1 MNKLITICALLLAVQ
16 LGLAVWTHL
25 RVPGDAVGPGQGAVL
40 AVDTA
45 AVDELLLEDNTG
57 AKITLKKAS
66 EGWLLPGLADFPADT
81 ARVQA
86 LVERL
91 ASLQRS
97 WPEATTV
104 EAAGR
109 FQVAADRFERRLTLR
124 GGGKDLGRLFF
135 GSSVGLRRVYLR
147 AEGDQDIFAVELAG
161 RDQELD
167 PNSWIDTAVL
177 RLPPD
182 QVARIDLSGFSLIRQ
197 NDALV
202 VEGLAAGE
210 EMVGASRDSLVE
222 RITTLA
228 VRGVLKADDP
238 AGASLD
244 NPVLRLTVHPVQGE
258 VLDYRF
264 GRVEAPPVSSAEGQ
278 GPQPAEP
285 RFVLR
290 VSGHPHLF
298 EVDSWQVEEIRHL
311 NRAALVQAKTA
322 PAASD
327 PAIAEPSGPAV
338 PAQAAPPAG
347 AR

>member
-1 MNKLITICALLLAVQ
+1 M
-16 LGLAVWTHL
+16 
-25 RVPGDAVGPGQGAVL
+25 
-40 AVDTA
+40 
-45 AVDELLLEDNTG
+45 
-57 AKITLKKAS
+57 
-66 EGWLLPGLADFPADT
+66 
-81 ARVQA
+81 
-86 LVERL
+86 
-91 ASLQRS
+91 
-97 WPEATTV
+97 

-124 GGGKDLGRLFF
+124 GAGKDLGRVFL
-135 GSSVGLRRVYLR
+135 GSSAGLRRVYLR

-177 RLPPD
+177 RLAPD
-182 QVARIDLSGFSLIRQ
+182 QVARIDLPGFSLTRQ

-202 VEGLAAGE
+202 VEGLAANE
-210 EMVGASRDSLVE
+210 EMVAASRDSLVE

-238 AGASLD
+238 AAASLD
-244 NPVLRLTVHPVQGE
+244 NPVLRLAVHPVQGE
-258 VLDYRF
+258 VRDYRF
-264 GRVEAPPVSSAEGQ
+264 GQVEAPPEPSAEGQ
-278 GPQPAEP
+278 EAQPSAP

-290 VSGHPHLF
+290 VSGHAHLF

-322 PAASD
+322 PAAAD
-327 PAIAEPSGPAV
+327 QAAATA

-347 AR
+347 AQ

>member
-1 MNKLITICALLLAVQ
+1 MNRLITICALLLAVQ
-16 LGLAVWTHL
+16 LGLAAWTHL
-25 RVPGDAVGPGQGAVL
+25 RVPADSAGPVQGAVL
-40 AVDTA
+40 AVDTV
-45 AVDELLLEDNTG
+45 AVDELLLEDSAG
-57 AKITLKKAS
+57 AMLVLKKAGK
-66 EGWLLPGLADFPADT
+66 GWILPGLADFPADT

-86 LVERL
+86 LVERV

-124 GGGKDLGRLFF
+124 GAGKDLGRVFL
-135 GSSVGLRRVYLR
+135 GSSAGLRRVYLR

-177 RLPPD
+177 RLAPD
-182 QVARIDLSGFSLIRQ
+182 QVARIDLPGFSLTRH

-202 VEGLAAGE
+202 VEGLGANE
-210 EMVGASRDSLVE
+210 EMVAASRDSLVE

-228 VRGVLKADDP
+228 VQ
-238 AGASLD
+238 
-244 NPVLRLTVHPVQGE
+244 PVQGE
-258 VLDYRF
+258 VRDYRF
-264 GRVEAPPVSSAEGQ
+264 GQVEAPPEPSAEGQ
-278 GPQPAEP
+278 EAQPAVP

-290 VSGHPHLF
+290 VSGHAHLF

-327 PAIAEPSGPAV
+327 QPAATT

>member
-1 MNKLITICALLLAVQ
+1 MNRLITICALLLAVQ
-16 LGLAVWTHL
+16 LGLAAWTHL
-25 RVPGDAVGPGQGAVL
+25 RVPADQAGPVQGAVL
-40 AVDTA
+40 AVDTG
-45 AVDELLLEDNTG
+45 AVDELLLEDSAG
-57 AKITLKKAS
+57 ARLVLKKAG
-66 EGWLLPGLADFPADT
+66 EGWMLPGLADFPADT

-86 LVERL
+86 LVERV

-124 GGGKDLGRLFF
+124 GAGKDLGRVFL
-135 GSSVGLRRVYLR
+135 GSSAGLRRVYLR

-161 RDQELD
+161 RDQETD

-177 RLPPD
+177 RLTPD
-182 QVARIDLSGFSLIRQ
+182 QVARIDLPGFSLIRH

-202 VEGLAAGE
+202 VEGLGANE
-210 EMVGASRDSLVE
+210 EMVAASRDSLVE

-238 AGASLD
+238 AAASLD
-244 NPVLRLTVHPVQGE
+244 NPVLRLAVHPVQGE
-258 VLDYRF
+258 VRDYRF
-264 GRVEAPPVSSAEGQ
+264 GQVEAPPEPSADGQ
-278 GPQPAEP
+278 EAQPAAP

-290 VSGHPHLF
+290 VCGHAHLVV
-298 EVDSWQVEEIRHL
+298 VDSWQGEEIRHL

-322 PAASD
+322 PAAVD
-327 PAIAEPSGPAV
+327 
-338 PAQAAPPAG
+338 QAAPTVPGQSVPPAG
-347 AR
+347 PQ

>member
-1 MNKLITICALLLAVQ
+1 MNRLITICALLLAVQ
-16 LGLAVWTHL
+16 LGLAAWTHL
-25 RVPGDAVGPGQGAVL
+25 RVPADQAGPVQGAVL
-40 AVDTA
+40 NVDTA
-45 AVDELLLEDNTG
+45 TVDELLLEDSAG
-57 AKITLKKAS
+57 ARLVLKKAG
-66 EGWLLPGLADFPADT
+66 EGWMLPGLADFPADT

-86 LVERL
+86 LVERV

-124 GGGKDLGRLFF
+124 GAGKDLGRVFL
-135 GSSVGLRRVYLR
+135 GSSAGLRRVYLR

-177 RLPPD
+177 RLAPD
-182 QVARIDLSGFSLIRQ
+182 QVARIDLPGFSLTRHE
-197 NDALV
+197 DALV
-202 VEGLAAGE
+202 VEGLAENE
-210 EMVGASRDSLVE
+210 EMVAASRDSLVE

-228 VRGVLKADDP
+228 V
-238 AGASLD
+238 
-244 NPVLRLTVHPVQGE
+244 HPVQGE
-258 VLDYRF
+258 VRDYRF
-264 GRVEAPPVSSAEGQ
+264 GQVEAPPEPSAEGQ
-278 GPQPAEP
+278 EAQPSAP

-290 VSGHPHLF
+290 VSGHAHLF

-322 PAASD
+322 PATSD
-327 PAIAEPSGPAV
+327 QPAPTTPN
-338 PAQAAPPAG
+338 QAAPPAG
-347 AR
+347 GQ

>member
-1 MNKLITICALLLAVQ
+1 MNKLITICALLLAAQ
-16 LGLAVWTHL
+16 LGLAAWTHL
-25 RVPGDAVGPGQGAVL
+25 RVPADAVGPGQGAVL
-40 AVDTA
+40 AVDA
-45 AVDELLLEDNTG
+45 ATVDELLLEDTTG
-57 AKITLKKAS
+57 ATLVLKKAG
-66 EGWLLPGLADFPADT
+66 EGWMLPGLADFPADT

-97 WPEATTV
+97 WPEATTA

-124 GGGKDLGRLFF
+124 GAGKDLGRVFLG
-135 GSSVGLRRVYLR
+135 GSAGLRRVYLR
-147 AEGDQDIFAVELAG
+147 AEGDQDIFAVEIAG

-177 RLPPD
+177 RLTPE
-182 QVARIDLSGFSLIRQ
+182 QVARIDLPGFSLIRH

-202 VEGLAAGE
+202 VEGLAADE
-210 EMVGASRDSLVE
+210 EMIGASRDSLVE

-228 VRGVLKADDP
+228 VRGVLTADDP

-244 NPVLRLTVHPVQGE
+244 NPVLRLAVHPVQGE
-258 VLDYRF
+258 VRHYRF
-264 GRVEAPPVSSAEGQ
+264 GQVAQPPVSSAEGQ
-278 GPQPAEP
+278 ETPPAAP

-290 VSGHPHLF
+290 VSGHAHLF

-311 NRAALVQAKTA
+311 NRAALVQAKTTS
-322 PAASD
+322 AASD
-327 PAIAEPSGPAV
+327 QPTATA

-347 AR
+347 AQ